1 MSAQGAAVMPA
12 SAFAC
17 DRQPVEHAVRTNFAC
32 ASSRDELARA
42 PRIVVST
49 LADRPRALIGHA
61 RGRSEPGAGGGG
73 SVTRV
78 DRATADGVR
87 ELEPKL
93 PPNYQG
99 GLWFLTPM

>member
-1 MSAQGAAVMPA
+1 MPA

-17 DRQPVEHAVRTNFAC
+17 DRQPVEHAVRINFAC

-61 RGRSEPGAGGGG
+61 GGGG

-78 DRATADGVR
+78 DRVTADGVR